1 MQIASLPTKTSIVH
15 RISRDEHDIAV
26 AQLLMDDPGD
36 NGLSSG
42 FYWAKLPP
50 GATEADL
57 VSKDRWVHAVRRE
70 QGPFRRPAAA
80 IIGAEKATAMR
91 YAIAAVLRQA
101 AELVL
106 SGEIEDD
113 VEAIAG
119 GIANH
124 EWIAAAH
131 EGRMPPPPPGP
142 DTTETP
148 SHEERAG
155 AFAEAMRAS
164 ETGDR
169 PEAEDGEAVIAD

>member
-15 RISRDEHDIAV
+15 RISHEEHDIAV
-26 AQLLMDDPGD
+26 AHLLMDDPED
-36 NGLSSG
+36 SGLTSG

-50 GATEADL
+50 GATEGDL
-57 VSKDRWVHAVRRE
+57 LSKDRWVHAVRRE

-106 SGEIEDD
+106 SGEIDD
-113 VEAIAG
+113 DLEAISA

-124 EWIAAAH
+124 EWIEAAH
-131 EGRMPPPPPGP
+131 EGRMPPAPPGP
-142 DTTETP
+142 DATDAP
-148 SHEERAG
+148 SHEKRNA
-155 AFAEAMRAS
+155 AFAAAMRTS
-164 ETGDR
+164 ETGER
-169 PEAEDGEAVIAD
+169 PEGQDGESVIDD